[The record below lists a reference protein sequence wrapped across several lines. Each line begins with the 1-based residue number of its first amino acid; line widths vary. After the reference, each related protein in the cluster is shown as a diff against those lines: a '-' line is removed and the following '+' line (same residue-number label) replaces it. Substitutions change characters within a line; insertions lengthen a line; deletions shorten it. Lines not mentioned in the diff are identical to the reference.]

1 MDQDIEYGFLDANLS
16 PDAFHMWAGHFY
28 QCRQD
33 FSVQGFSPIPFF
45 LLCRAIELE
54 IKSRFLKQQRQKQ
67 VKARFSHDLMKA
79 YNALGLSERI
89 LDSQE
94 TQILRDAN
102 NIYKEKRF
110 EYFDPEDALLG
121 YSRYPDLDAL
131 DSVAQKFIS
140 GTT

>member
-1 MDQDIEYGFLDANLS
+1 MDQDIEHGFFDANLS
-16 PDAFHMWAGHFY
+16 PDAFHMWAEHFY

-67 VKARFSHDLMKA
+67 VKAKFGHDLMAA
-79 YNALGLSERI
+79 YDALGSSERI
-89 LDSQE
+89 LDPQE
-94 TQILRDAN
+94 TQILTAAN
-102 NIYKEKRF
+102 NIYKQKRF

-121 YSRYPDLDAL
+121 YSRYPDLTAL
-131 DSVAQKFIS
+131 DSVAQKLIGS
-140 GTT
+140 AT

>member
-1 MDQDIEYGFLDANLS
+1 
-16 PDAFHMWAGHFY
+16 
-28 QCRQD
+28 
-33 FSVQGFSPIPFF
+33 
-45 LLCRAIELE
+45 
-54 IKSRFLKQQRQKQ
+54 
-67 VKARFSHDLMKA
+67 MKA
-79 YNALGLSERI
+79 YNALGSSERI

-102 NIYKEKRF
+102 NVYKQKHF

-131 DSVAQKFIS
+131 DSVAQKLIS